1 MNEIDQSITSD
12 ATLNDALSVMLEAGE
27 GYVAV
32 VNEDDVYQGTITL
45 GDLLNVVKE
54 DS

>member
-1 MNEIDQSITSD
+1 
-12 ATLNDALSVMLEAGE
+12 
-27 GYVAV
+27 VAV